1 MHFRQVRVATGAL
14 LGIVLVGLV
23 AQLWAQT
30 TVQLPARG
38 VEKRPTFEAVSIKP
52 NKSGDPLVGLKIMPG
67 GRLVGTNVTV
77 PTLVRLAYNLRL
89 FRLIVG
95 GPDWIRSEHFNVET
109 SAQGNP
115 GFDEIR
121 SMVQSLL
128 ADRFRFVAHPETQ
141 QLPIYALVASKP
153 GSLPP
158 SDAAKCSTGADGS
171 TSLPFCGALLPSP
184 TPITNGRHMIG
195 RSLTIQDLIRQLDGF
210 VDRVVIDKTNLAEKY
225 DVDLT
230 FATQQLLTGDATDVP
245 PSLFTALQEQL
256 GLKLDAQTGP
266 VDVLVIDR
274 VEKPSEN

>member
-1 MHFRQVRVATGAL
+1 MRLLIRVAAILAVLTGMEL
-14 LGIVLVGLV
+14 TNFLK
-23 AQLWAQT
+23 AQS
-30 TVQLPARG
+30 LPTADAN
-38 VEKRPTFEAVSIKP
+38 RPAFEAVSIKP

-77 PTLVRLAYNLRL
+77 PVLVRLAYNIRL

-95 GPDWIRSEHFNVET
+95 GPDWIRSEHFDVET

-115 GFDEIR
+115 GSDEIR
-121 SMVQSLL
+121 LMAQSLL
-128 ADRFRFVAHPETQ
+128 ADRFKLIVHRETQ
-141 QLPIYALVASKP
+141 QLPIYSLVVSRA
-153 GSLPP
+153 GNLPT
-158 SDAAKCSTGADGS
+158 SDATRCSSGADGS

-184 TPITNGRHMIG
+184 TPAKNGRHMIG

-210 VDRVVIDKTNLAEKY
+210 VDRVVINNTNLQGKY

-230 FATQQLLTGDATDVP
+230 FATQQLLIADATDTP

-256 GLKLDAQTGP
+256 GLKLDAQTGS

-274 VEKPSEN
+274 VERPSEN